1 MILPLPNY
9 MSIHWTMCEIE
20 REGNACE
27 RNRAFYEQR
36 VCMQKCSTF
45 SGFGEVKNEL
55 GCMIKIGSTAKRLNA
70 SHLIMGYKSF
80 GRFHLKIN
88 LIGTHLSMHGN
99 VSNIRIFGIFLLY
112 LN

>member
-1 MILPLPNY
+1 
-9 MSIHWTMCEIE
+9 MSIHWTMCEKE

-70 SHLIMGYKSF
+70 SHLIMGNKSI
-80 GRFHLKIN
+80 GRFHLKTN
-88 LIGTHLSMHGN
+88 LIGTHLSMHD
-99 VSNIRIFGIFLLY
+99 VSNIRIFGIFLLDQ
-112 LN
+112 N